1 MRTPDAVKEAAK
13 DRASCYSRVGYAHL
27 GPYQGYEVYTL
38 RVFDELPLPIG
49 LPEIYLFKEGLDV
62 ITVCG
67 HDVFEI
73 MDEATKA
80 MLDDMHKRKID
91 MADEIYVINVG
102 GYIGESTRSEI
113 AYAEKNGKV
122 VRYLE

>member
-1 MRTPDAVKEAAK
+1 MRGDKETVYEMRAPDAVKESAK

-49 LPEIYLFKEGLDV
+49 LPEVYLFKEGLDV
-62 ITVCG
+62 ITVYG

-80 MLDDMHKRKID
+80 TRERRKAARLAKMND
-91 MADEIYVINVG
+91 G
-102 GYIGESTRSEI
+102 Q
-113 AYAEKNGKV
+113 
-122 VRYLE
+122 